1 MSKINIEDNPKL
13 RSPARRIVEWG
24 FTTFMWALWLYLFL
38 PLVTVVLW
46 VAGAHYVYLAF
57 FERSALDHLVEMITK
72 MGWAVVVIFL
82 VMRGW
87 GYYNYYVFGRK
98 NRRKMHNLAG
108 TADLGK
114 HIGLTGQEVWRLQNQ
129 KEIVWEPL
137 YDEMRAELR
146 SIRPPHEETEQNK
159 AA

>member
-1 MSKINIEDNPKL
+1 VSKIRIEDNSQL

-46 VAGAHYVYLAF
+46 VAGAQYVYLAF
-57 FERSALDHLVEMITK
+57 FERSALDHLVEMITNI
-72 MGWAVVVIFL
+72 GWAVVVIFL

-98 NRRKMHNLAG
+98 NRRKMHNLVG
-108 TADLGK
+108 NADLGR
-114 HIGLTGQEVWRLQNQ
+114 HIGLTAQEVWGLQQ
-129 KEIVWEPL
+129 EKEIVWEAL
-137 YDEMRAELR
+137 YDEMRAQPRRRQPEY
-146 SIRPPHEETEQNK
+146 EEKERDK

>member
-1 MSKINIEDNPKL
+1 MSKIRIEDNSQL
-13 RSPARRIVEWG
+13 RSLARRIVEWG

-57 FERSALDHLVEMITK
+57 FERSALDQLVEMITK
-72 MGWAVVVIFL
+72 IGWAVVVIFL

-98 NRRKMHNLAG
+98 NRRKMHNVAG

-114 HIGLTGQEVWRLQNQ
+114 HIGLTGQEVWGLQNQ

-137 YDEMRAELR
+137 YDEMKAEL
-146 SIRPPHEETEQNK
+146 
-159 AA
+159 

>member
-1 MSKINIEDNPKL
+1 MSKIRIEDNSEL
-13 RSPARRIVEWG
+13 RSLARRIVEWG

-57 FERSALDHLVEMITK
+57 FERSALDQLVEMITK
-72 MGWAVVVIFL
+72 IGWAVMVIFL

-98 NRRKMHNLAG
+98 NRRKMHNVAG

-114 HIGLTGQEVWRLQNQ
+114 HIGLTGQEVWGLQNQ